1 MAADNSSFSQR
12 LKSFFLKILLGVL
25 VLLVISIWVCSWT
38 YSEGTRAGRLI
49 KIANKGFV
57 FKTNE
62 GELNLGG
69 LRMDGQD
76 DALEGNIWAFS
87 IIDKQVLE
95 QVKEYEG
102 RRVKLKYKQ
111 RYKSL
116 PWQAKTDYIVIGVE
130 TMEP

>member
-95 QVKEYEG
+95 QVKDYEG